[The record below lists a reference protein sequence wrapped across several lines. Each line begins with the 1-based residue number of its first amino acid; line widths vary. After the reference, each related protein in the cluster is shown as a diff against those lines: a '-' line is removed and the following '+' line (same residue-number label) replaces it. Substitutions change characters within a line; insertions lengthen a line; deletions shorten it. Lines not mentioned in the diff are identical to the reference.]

1 MIPESFHIPGHEACS
16 LLRKKV
22 ARNVIFNTK
31 SDAKR
36 ITYNAGK
43 EGHIVNNCREI
54 VSFTGMEWMS
64 SAPPRMGLVQPS
76 PFRGIKRSGISG
88 NRPFSANGMELR
100 NTAGSGTSQGGV
112 AYTRPFFL
120 APFLANQ
127 AFARGKNGSFGIVTV
142 LIRVRLSFSL
152 ASV

>member
-22 ARNVIFNTK
+22 AHNIIFNTK
-31 SDAKR
+31 RDAKR

-43 EGHIVNNCREI
+43 EGRIINNCREI
-54 VSFTGMEWMS
+54 VSFTGMECMS

-88 NRPFSANGMELR
+88 NRPFSANGVEWNSATLQVRELLK
-100 NTAGSGTSQGGV
+100 AASL
-112 AYTRPFFL
+112 YTRPFFL

-127 AFARGKNGSFGIVTV
+127 AFSCGRNGSFGIATEVS
-142 LIRVRLSFSL
+142 LSFSY